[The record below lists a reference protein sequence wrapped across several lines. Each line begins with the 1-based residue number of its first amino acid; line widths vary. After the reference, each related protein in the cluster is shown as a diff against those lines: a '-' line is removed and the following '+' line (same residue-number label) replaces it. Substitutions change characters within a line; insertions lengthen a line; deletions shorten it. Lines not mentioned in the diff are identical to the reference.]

1 MKEKSKHTG
10 LAQEIGCLL
19 SKIAQFL
26 VFLVRGA
33 GKERSVSA
41 QRVLTA
47 AAPGCFSLLGG
58 LLLVVPHVYAVPVS
72 VFKSG
77 LKIK

>member
-33 GKERSVSA
+33 GKERSASA

-47 AAPGCFSLLGG
+47 AAL
-58 LLLVVPHVYAVPVS
+58 AV
-72 VFKSG
+72 F
-77 LKIK
+77 LY